1 MVRSRYESGLKLLVI
16 GIGGALGATARLSID
31 EIAATTFWDDGNTAS
46 WPWPTL
52 IVNLIGCAL
61 IGLAAAFIE
70 PTSRTWTFA
79 VTGVLGG
86 FTTYSAFAVEVD
98 QLVDGGRAAL
108 AVVYVA
114 VTLLGGVSATV
125 AGARRATEPPVPRQ
139 AIE

>member
-1 MVRSRYESGLKLLVI
+1 MVRSGYESGPKLLVI
-16 GIGGALGATARLSID
+16 GIGGALGATARWSIN
-31 EIAATTFWDDGNTAS
+31 EIADVVATDAPAS
-46 WPWPTL
+46 WPWATL

-61 IGLAAAFIE
+61 IGLAAAFVD
-70 PTSRTWTFA
+70 PTSRAWALA

-108 AVVYVA
+108 AGAYVA
-114 VTLLGGVSATV
+114 VTLLGGVGAT
-125 AGARRATEPPVPRQ
+125 ALGARQATEPPVPRQ

>member
-1 MVRSRYESGLKLLVI
+1 MVRSGYESGPKLLVI
-16 GIGGALGATARLSID
+16 GIGGALGATARWSIN
-31 EIAATTFWDDGNTAS
+31 EIADVVATDAPAS
-46 WPWPTL
+46 WPWAPL

-61 IGLAAAFIE
+61 IGLAAAFVD
-70 PTSRTWTFA
+70 PTSRAWAFA

-108 AVVYVA
+108 AGAYVA
-114 VTLLGGVSATV
+114 VTLLGGVGAT
-125 AGARRATEPPVPRQ
+125 ALGARQATEPPVPRQ

>member
-1 MVRSRYESGLKLLVI
+1 MVRSRYESGPKLLVI
-16 GIGGALGATARLSID
+16 GIGGALGATARWSIN
-31 EIAATTFWDDGNTAS
+31 EIADVVATDAPAS
-46 WPWPTL
+46 WPWATL

-61 IGLAAAFIE
+61 IGLAAAFVD
-70 PTSRTWTFA
+70 PTSRAWAFA

-108 AVVYVA
+108 AGAYVA
-114 VTLLGGVSATV
+114 VTLLGGVGATV
-125 AGARRATEPPVPRQ
+125 LGARQATEPPVPRQ